1 LMGLHARTDY
11 TKGSLNENE
20 LPSDPWVLLTA
31 WLDEAVG
38 SGMQDPT
45 AFALSTMDELGYP
58 HSRIV
63 LLRDTRQGELVF
75 FTNYESEK
83 GQDLARNAKAGATF
97 FWPSLER
104 QIRVRGSVTRVPE
117 AESDRYFASRP
128 RESQLGA
135 WSSDQSRLI
144 ASRESLD
151 EAFAA
156 RLQEYPEGQVPRP
169 PHWGGYAILP
179 VEVEFWQGRSSR
191 MHDRI
196 RYRRATDGSWE
207 HGRLQP

>member
-1 LMGLHARTDY
+1 MGLHARTDY

-20 LPSDPWVLLTA
+20 LPSDPCVLLIA
-31 WLDEAVG
+31 WLDDAVS

-45 AFALSTMDELGYP
+45 AFALSTVDEWGYP

-104 QIRVRGSVTRVPE
+104 QIRVRGSVTRVSQE
-117 AESDRYFASRP
+117 ESDRYFASRP

-135 WSSDQSRLI
+135 WSSDQSRSI

-151 EAFAA
+151 RAFAA
-156 RLQEYPEGQVPRP
+156 RLQEYPEGHVPRP

-179 VEVEFWQGRSSR
+179 VEVEFWQGRASR

-196 RYRRATDGSWE
+196 RYRRAADGSWE